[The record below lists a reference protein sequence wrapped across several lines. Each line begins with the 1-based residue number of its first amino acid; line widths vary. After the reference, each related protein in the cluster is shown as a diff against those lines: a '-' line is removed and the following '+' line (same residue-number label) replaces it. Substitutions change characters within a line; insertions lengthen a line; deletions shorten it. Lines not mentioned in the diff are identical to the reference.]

1 MLRLCQSL
9 GTASR
14 KLVSGGNCHD
24 FIFSGTGNSRHV
36 AERIAQTTGDAI
48 ENIAVHLR
56 EGTTGTYQS
65 TVPYVFVGPVYAGRY
80 PKVMTEFM
88 EKSTFGGNKKAYFIA
103 TCAETPWITE
113 TYTRKLAAKIGFEVL
128 GFNSVIMPQSYTTSG
143 AAKPDEE
150 NNKIVAAAEPKI
162 AEIAEMIQNGVT
174 PQVPQPMHSGVV
186 WNFFVLIMV
195 MCIIGLIALD
205 MADLP
210 SASFCA
216 SVCPLGNIEMKDG
229 HPVWGKNCTQCLIE
243 KIPVIQWPGLF

>member
-1 MLRLCQSL
+1 MILY
-9 GTASR
+9 
-14 KLVSGGNCHD
+14 
-24 FIFSGTGNSRHV
+24 FSGTGNSRHA
-36 AERIAQTTGDAI
+36 AEKIAQTTGDAI

-150 NNKIVAAAEPKI
+150 NQKIVAAAEPKI
-162 AEIAEMIQNGVT
+162 AEIAEMIQNGVNAAERST
-174 PQVPQPMHSGVV
+174 WQIGHVQRHQPDDVH
-186 WNFFVLIMV
+186 
-195 MCIIGLIALD
+195 D
-205 MADLP
+205 HD
-210 SASFCA
+210 
-216 SVCPLGNIEMKDG
+216 E
-229 HPVWGKNCTQCLIE
+229 HE
-243 KIPVIQWPGLF
+243 KIPYHSGLHRLRHLRIRMSAWQH

>member
-1 MLRLCQSL
+1 L
-9 GTASR
+9 A
-14 KLVSGGNCHD
+14 SGGNCHD

-36 AERIAQTTGDAI
+36 AERIAQTTSDAI

-150 NNKIVAAAEPKI
+150 NKKIVAAAEPKI

-174 PQVPQPMHSGVV
+174 LPKEALGKSVMSNLINPMMYMTMMSTKK
-186 WNFFVLIMV
+186 FYTTPD
-195 MCIIGLIALD
+195 CIGCGT
-205 MADLP
+205 
-210 SASFCA
+210 CA
-216 SVCPLGNIEMKDG
+216 SVCLLGNIEMKDG

>member
-1 MLRLCQSL
+1 MILY
-9 GTASR
+9 
-14 KLVSGGNCHD
+14 
-24 FIFSGTGNSRHV
+24 FSGTGNSRHA

-113 TYTRKLAAKIGFEVL
+113 TYTRKLAAKIGLEVL

-150 NNKIVAAAEPKI
+150 NKKIIAAAEPKI
-162 AEIAEMIQNGVT
+162 AEIAEKIKNGVT
-174 PQVPQPMHSGVV
+174 LPKEALGKSAMSNVINPMMYMTMMSTKKFHTTPD
-186 WNFFVLIMV
+186 
-195 MCIIGLIALD
+195 CIGCGT
-205 MADLP
+205 
-210 SASFCA
+210 CA

-229 HPVWGKNCTQCLIE
+229 HPVWGKNCTQCCACIGACPKGAIE
-243 KIPVIQWPGLF
+243 YGKKTVGKPKYYFNKLK